1 MSVCR
6 LPFLRPLVSSR
17 SHCSGSQPLLKLYL
31 ILGSIGSLWSLART
45 GNEGFVIFSG
55 CMLGIGAAFLWTTQ
69 GAVTMSY
76 PPESE
81 RARAFSYETIIYT
94 LGSSVGGLVALAD
107 SVSNNE
113 LSSVNNG
120 T

>member
-1 MSVCR
+1 
-6 LPFLRPLVSSR
+6 
-17 SHCSGSQPLLKLYL
+17 
-31 ILGSIGSLWSLART
+31 
-45 GNEGFVIFSG
+45 
-55 CMLGIGAAFLWTTQ
+55 MLGIGAAFLWATQ

-81 RARAFSYETIIYT
+81 RARAFSYQLIIYT
-94 LGSSVGGLVALAD
+94 LGSSIGGLVALAD